1 MMYNTKVTDIIF
13 HVDPAADADD
23 VIVTLQGKI
32 EQWVSSV
39 CPSWSREVSTPFTMV
54 AIGEERKKRSIERSR
69 DRNKMKL
76 EMRNWEIDWMLKS

>member
-1 MMYNTKVTDIIF
+1 MMYNTKVTDLVF
-13 HVDPAADADD
+13 HIDPAADADD

-39 CPSWSREVSTPFTMV
+39 CPTRSREVTTPYTMV
-54 AIGEERKKRSIERSR
+54 AISAERKKRSIERSVA
-69 DRNKMKL
+69 RNKMTL